1 MKKYLDLTVALAL
14 LLALIFP
21 KFVGLFLILAVLY
34 SALKHIVS
42 RGVPFFKK
50 LP

>member
-1 MKKYLDLTVALAL
+1 MKKYLDLSVALAFV
-14 LLALIFP
+14 LALIFP
-21 KFVGLFLILAVLY
+21 QNVGLLLIGALIY